1 MIPRIPT
8 LIPHIPTLIP
18 CIPTLIPSI
27 LTLIP
32 RIAIIPLTPFPDP
45 SFRLLQIIEK
55 IDSLHRGNQLYSLA
69 LLHYLH
75 PGLTLF
81 RMGFFGAVYG
91 WGGAKKAPSLKSV
104 THILQYLKKIQILCK
119 SRDTPLEFCMSAKM
133 ATPGFLKIKVF
144 WRKDYY
150 VIISADDVTNKILL
164 HHSNYSVSVVIW
176 SKFGNSSISVKEVII
191 TSIL

>member
-18 CIPTLIPSI
+18 RIPTLISRI

-69 LLHYLH
+69 LLHYLY

-91 WGGAKKAPSLKSV
+91 WGVGQKGPLP
-104 THILQYLKKIQILCK
+104 KICHTYPTI
-119 SRDTPLEFCMSAKM
+119 P
-133 ATPGFLKIKVF
+133 
-144 WRKDYY
+144 
-150 VIISADDVTNKILL
+150 
-164 HHSNYSVSVVIW
+164 
-176 SKFGNSSISVKEVII
+176 KEDPN
-191 TSIL
+191 TM